1 MTIVIVIVVGA
12 SILTTTANATR
23 TFVIVVAIYDKNV
36 GKSQLFPCYDVTKFS
51 LHSFP

>member
-12 SILTTTANATR
+12 SILTTNATR

>member
-12 SILTTTANATR
+12 SILTTTNATR